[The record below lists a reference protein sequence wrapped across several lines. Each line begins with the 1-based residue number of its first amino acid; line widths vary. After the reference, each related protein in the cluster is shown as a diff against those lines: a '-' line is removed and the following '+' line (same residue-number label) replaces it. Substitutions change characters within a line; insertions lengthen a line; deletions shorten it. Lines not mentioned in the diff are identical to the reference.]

1 MLNKLITYDI
11 KGLRKWFNAN
21 KIPLNV
27 AKRNPSSSDLRPKK
41 IVFKFKIGL
50 NRKRLF
56 SENSTIFKEVKI

>member
-27 AKRNPSSSDLRPKK
+27 AKRNPSSSDLRQT
-41 IVFKFKIGL
+41 
-50 NRKRLF
+50 R
-56 SENSTIFKEVKI
+56 NSV